1 MFLEVNPPLIIAHRG
16 SSLHAPENTLAAFDL
31 ALRHGADAIELDAKL
46 SKDGYVLVI
55 HDQTVDRTT
64 SASGKVSDMTLE
76 KLKKLDAG
84 SHFDI
89 TFQGEPI
96 PTLDEVFETVGKQ
109 IIVNVELTNLSTP
122 FDSLPEKVAE
132 IILRHNL
139 AHNTLVSSFNPL
151 ALRKIKYHLPETPIG
166 LLVLHGFIGKPFL
179 GRLGRI
185 IVPYHT
191 LHPETGA
198 VTPQLVKRTHQ
209 LGRRIFVY
217 TVNQVNDMQRLFI
230 MGVDGIFTDDP
241 LLARQVLASV
251 NQ

>member
-31 ALRHGADAIELDAKL
+31 AVRQGADAIELDAKL
-46 SKDGYVLVI
+46 SKDGNVVVI

-64 SASGKVSDMTLE
+64 SFSGKVSDMTLDE
-76 KLKKLDAG
+76 LRKLDAG

-89 TFQGEPI
+89 TFRGESI
-96 PTLDEVFETVGKQ
+96 PTLDEVFEAVGKQ
-109 IIVNVELTNLSTP
+109 IMINVELTNISTP
-122 FDSLPEKVAE
+122 LDSLPEKVAE

-139 AHNTLVSSFNPL
+139 AHSTLISSFNPI
-151 ALRKIKYHLPETPIG
+151 ALRKTRCLLPETPIG
-166 LLVLHGFIGKPFL
+166 YLVFKGILGKPFL

-191 LHPETGA
+191 LHPETSA
-198 VTPQLVKRTHQ
+198 VTSTLVKHTHQ
-209 LGRRIFVY
+209 LGRRVFVY
-217 TVNQVNDMQRLFI
+217 TVNQVNDMQRLFT

-241 LLARQVLASV
+241 LLARQVLESV
-251 NQ
+251 IK